1 MTFKKKTLKNGLR
14 IIAIPMKD
22 SPSVTVMSLIEAGS
36 EYETKDKNG
45 ISHFLEHMCFKGTKK
60 RPTSLEIHKKF
71 DEIGAESNAFTGPE
85 YTGYYGKSH
94 PEHIDKI
101 IDLISDMYLN
111 PQFPEQEMQKE
122 KGVIIQ
128 EINMY
133 EDMLQHKVHDVYSE
147 LLYGDTSYGWTI
159 SGPIK
164 NIENMKREDFIKYRK
179 EHYVAEKTLIVV
191 AGNIDQKN
199 IFKKIEKAFK
209 KIPIG
214 KRILKKKIKEKQK
227 KPEIKIF
234 KKETDQNHIVIGV
247 RTFKSS
253 DKRMPAL
260 KVLSNVLGN
269 GLTMSSRLFQKMREE
284 LGVCYYVGS
293 RLEDY
298 TDHGNIMI
306 VAGVDKSRLKEA
318 VTGILDE
325 MKKIRDEKV
334 GEEELKKTKDYMIGT
349 LYLGLESSDSLVN
362 FYGSQEIMREK
373 MKTPK
378 EVEKEIQKVTANDI
392 SKLAKQIMKNNTLN
406 MALIGNISN
415 EKELKKIFKL

>member
-1 MTFKKKTLKNGLR
+1 
-14 IIAIPMKD
+14 MKD
-22 SPSVTVMSLIEAGS
+22 SPSVTVMSLVEAGS
-36 EYETKDKNG
+36 EYETKEKNG

-60 RPTSLEIHKKF
+60 RPTSLDVAKEF
-71 DEIGAESNAFTGPE
+71 DGIGAEHNAFTGPE

-94 PEHIDKI
+94 PKHIDKI
-101 IDLISDMYLN
+101 IDIIADMYLN
-111 PQFPEQEMQKE
+111 PQFPEPEMEKE

-133 EDMLQHKVHDVYSE
+133 EDMPQHKVHDVYLE
-147 LLYGDTSYGWTI
+147 LLYGDTPYGWTI
-159 SGPIK
+159 SGFIK

-191 AGNIDQKN
+191 AGNINQKN

-209 KIPIG
+209 EVPTG
-214 KRILKKKIKEKQK
+214 KRIIKKRIKEEQK

-284 LGVCYYVGS
+284 LGICYYIGS
-293 RLEDY
+293 RVEDY
-298 TDHGNIMI
+298 TDHGNFMI
-306 VAGVDKSRLKEA
+306 VAGVDKTRLKEA
-318 VTGILDE
+318 VSGILGE

-334 GEEELKKTKDYMIGT
+334 SEEELKKAKDYMIGT
-349 LYLGLESSDSLVN
+349 MYLGLESSDSLVN
-362 FYGSQEIMREK
+362 FYGGQEIMREK
-373 MKTPK
+373 IKTPQ
-378 EVEKEIQKVTANDI
+378 EMEKEIQKVTANDI
-392 SKLAKQIMKNNTLN
+392 SKLAKQIMKSQSLN
-406 MALIGNISN
+406 LAIVGKVEN
-415 EKELKKIFKL
+415 EAELKKIFSLA